1 MPEAL
6 LQCWLIVSRLAKL
19 SLTLVVVVIAVFGA
33 WQLLP
38 QAAAALPGRVR
49 QYIPESMLALVT
61 TPLPTALPA
70 PVLPSL
76 TAPTAVPPT
85 ALPTE
90 TALPS
95 TASSS
100 IAEAG
105 DSTPQP
111 TATLFLSPT
120 TQPAPTATP
129 TPATPPVTLVEGLSI
144 IPQKFNNCGPT
155 NLTMVLNYYGV
166 EVDQF
171 DVAAVVRQNY
181 EDRNV
186 SPEELAGF
194 VEGQTAL
201 GATVFR
207 GGDLWQ
213 LKQLLAA
220 GFPVIIEKGLIPDDT
235 TGWMGHY
242 LTLYG
247 YNDAEGGFLALDT
260 FLGPWNEGEQR
271 WESYEAVAEYW
282 AHFNNTFLVVYRP
295 EQEAE
300 LAELLGPTMFDALK
314 MWTRAAEQAQQAI
327 AANGQDPFAWFNH
340 GTALTHLGQLTG
352 ESSYYE
358 QATAAFDQARVIGL
372 PPRMLWYQFQ
382 PYEAYLAA
390 GRVEDVLVLAEATL
404 VSQGGRNVEETY
416 LYQGHGLMAQ
426 GDREGAT
433 AAYRRA
439 ATLNPNFTAAQ
450 EALAAVE

>member
-1 MPEAL
+1 MKRFSKFGF
-6 LQCWLIVSRLAKL
+6 V
-19 SLTLVVVVIAVFGA
+19 LVFVLVIGFGL

-49 QYIPESMLALVT
+49 QYIPEQVLALVT

-70 PVLPSL
+70 PVLSS
-76 TAPTAVPPT
+76 TATPT

-90 TALPS
+90 TTVPT
-95 TASSS
+95 TASTPLSE
-100 IAEAG
+100 AESV
-105 DSTPQP
+105 STPQP
-111 TATLFLSPT
+111 TPSPT
-120 TQPAPTATP
+120 LPPTATATP
-129 TPATPPVTLVEGLSI
+129 TPSTPPAAAIEGLSI

-155 NLTMVLNYYGV
+155 NLTMVLNYYDV

-186 SPEELAGF
+186 SPEELAGY
-194 VEGQTAL
+194 VREQAGLSA
-201 GATVFR
+201 AVYR

-220 GFPVIIEKGLIPDDT
+220 GFPVIIEKGLIPDEA

-247 YNDAEGGFLALDT
+247 YSDAEGAFLALDT

-271 WESYEAVAEYW
+271 WEAYETVAAYW
-282 AHFNNTFLVVYRP
+282 QHFNNTFLVVYRL
-295 EQEAE
+295 EQEAQLNE
-300 LAELLGPTMFDALK
+300 ILGSTMNDPTA

-327 AANGQDPFAWFNH
+327 DVDGQNAFAWFDR
-340 GTALTHLGQLTG
+340 GTALTHLAQLTD
-352 ESSYYE
+352 EISYYE
-358 QATAAFDQARVIGL
+358 QAAAAFDQARLIGL

-382 PYEAYLAA
+382 PYAAYLAV

-404 VSQGGRNVEETY
+404 ASQGGRNVEETY
-416 LYQGHGLMAQ
+416 LYQGHALLAQ
-426 GDREGAT
+426 GNVDGAT

-439 ATLNPNFTAAQ
+439 AGLNPNFVAAQ
-450 EALAAVE
+450 EALAAVGGG

>member
-1 MPEAL
+1 
-6 LQCWLIVSRLAKL
+6 
-19 SLTLVVVVIAVFGA
+19 
-33 WQLLP
+33 
-38 QAAAALPGRVR
+38 
-49 QYIPESMLALVT
+49 
-61 TPLPTALPA
+61 
-70 PVLPSL
+70 
-76 TAPTAVPPT
+76 
-85 ALPTE
+85 
-90 TALPS
+90 
-95 TASSS
+95 
-100 IAEAG
+100 
-105 DSTPQP
+105 
-111 TATLFLSPT
+111 
-120 TQPAPTATP
+120 
-129 TPATPPVTLVEGLSI
+129 
-144 IPQKFNNCGPT
+144 
-155 NLTMVLNYYGV
+155 MVLNYYGV

-186 SPEELAGF
+186 SPEELAGY
-194 VEGQTAL
+194 VERETGLEA
-201 GATVFR
+201 AVFR
-207 GGDLWQ
+207 AGDLWQ

-220 GFPVIIEKGLIPDDT
+220 GLPVIVEKGLVPDEA

-247 YNDAEGGFLALDT
+247 YDDAHGGFLVLDT

-271 WESYEAVAEYW
+271 WESYETVADYW

-300 LAELLGPTMFDALK
+300 LLELMGPTMIEPLP

-327 AANGQDPFAWFNH
+327 ATNGQDPFAWFNR
-340 GTALTHLGQLTG
+340 GTALTHLAQLTG
-352 ESSYYE
+352 ERDYYE
-358 QATAAFDQARVIGL
+358 QAAAAFDQARVIGL

-416 LYQGHGLMAQ
+416 LYQGHGLLAQ
-426 GDREGAT
+426 GDVAGAT

-439 ATLNPNFTAAQ
+439 AALNPNFTAAQ